1 MGPNN
6 LIQSE
11 KRGRKTRNST
21 TCSAISLCWISW
33 FRSGGEAWD
42 EKEKTFNFVQELRRV
57 FCYQLS
63 PSSGEGADMWR
74 EREVYI
80 CARCEPISFM
90 LGFGHYHQGQTTHLY
105 CAPYLDLRSAPPF
118 SRKQRNFHFHFLE
131 REILIGDLW
140 NSTNEFSLS
149 VLTLGVFWSQILNRI
164 LIEMMPHLKQ
174 ILILLYFLQHYGR
187 KRAIWT

>member
-1 MGPNN
+1 
-6 LIQSE
+6 
-11 KRGRKTRNST
+11 
-21 TCSAISLCWISW
+21 
-33 FRSGGEAWD
+33 
-42 EKEKTFNFVQELRRV
+42 
-57 FCYQLS
+57 
-63 PSSGEGADMWR
+63 MWR

-118 SRKQRNFHFHFLE
+118 SRKQNKETFTFTFLRE
-131 REILIGDLW
+131 R
-140 NSTNEFSLS
+140 FSLEIYETAQMS
-149 VLTLGVFWSQILNRI
+149 STSLSSLGRFLILNRI

-187 KRAIWT
+187 KRAI

>member
-1 MGPNN
+1 M
-6 LIQSE
+6 
-11 KRGRKTRNST
+11 KRKKHSTLSKNWDEFSATNFLPRVVREPICGGKGRFTFVRGANPSP
-21 TCSAISLCWISW
+21 LCWDLATTI
-33 FRSGGEAWD
+33 R
-42 EKEKTFNFVQELRRV
+42 
-57 FCYQLS
+57 
-63 PSSGEGADMWR
+63 
-74 EREVYI
+74 
-80 CARCEPISFM
+80 ARQPIYTAHPI
-90 LGFGHYHQGQTTHLY
+90 LIYAQ
-105 CAPYLDLRSAPPF
+105 PAPPF

-149 VLTLGVFWSQILNRI
+149 VLSEDSSLWGVFWSQILNRI